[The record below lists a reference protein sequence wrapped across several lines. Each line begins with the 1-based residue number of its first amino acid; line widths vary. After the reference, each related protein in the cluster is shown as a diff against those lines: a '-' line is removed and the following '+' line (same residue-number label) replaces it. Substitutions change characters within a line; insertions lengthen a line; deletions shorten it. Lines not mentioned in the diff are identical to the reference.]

1 MENKAKTTVT
11 GSARMPDVEDVGEK
25 GMEGAKKT
33 LGAVIDGMMPVLA
46 KGPRA
51 RVGVIVTMKTKGGNP
66 TITTTTATRKKKRPM
81 PEIFFDQ
88 SCTNY
93 IIELVFLRFLRSP
106 LKRKHGKIWIKI

>member
-46 KGPRA
+46 KGKSRGDSDDEDK
-51 RVGVIVTMKTKGGNP
+51 R
-66 TITTTTATRKKKRPM
+66 RKPNNNNNNSNKEEKKA
-81 PEIFFDQ
+81 
-88 SCTNY
+88 
-93 IIELVFLRFLRSP
+93 
-106 LKRKHGKIWIKI
+106 HA